1 MVSKVGGVGA
11 VILLSILYILLCMI
25 FGLVWF
31 EFRTGGVG
39 FSDWVV
45 WF

>member
-31 EFRTGGVG
+31 DFRTGGVW

-45 WF
+45 